1 MDSSK
6 YSEITLEDFKWTN
19 EPKDWFIKDES
30 LQVCVE
36 ADFTHLYDQAGLMIY
51 FDDKH
56 WLKAGIEYNDGQL
69 MVASVLTNE
78 LSDWGT
84 GVFTGNPRKF
94 YLRLSRKGDVVCVKY
109 SADKELWTL
118 LRLCP
123 LPGCTRGPCLVCVEA
138 EFSHLYDQAGL
149 MIYFD
154 DKHWLKAGIE
164 YMQNGQPMIG
174 SVLTNERSDWSTG
187 VFTGNPRK
195 FYLRLSRKGDV
206 VCVKYSADKELWTL
220 LRLCPLPDCTRGPCV
235 VGPMCCTPTRQGLQ
249 VTFSDIRI
257 TVPTDDMLHSN

>member
-6 YSEITLEDFKWTN
+6 YNDINLNDFKWRN
-19 EPKDWFIKDES
+19 EPKNWKITNESLEVTTDDKSDYWQGPLGNRDHTTGHLYGIEIKDDFS
-30 LQVCVE
+30 FTICVE

-56 WLKAGIEYNDGQL
+56 WLKAGIEYMQNGQP
-69 MVASVLTNE
+69 MIGSVLTNE
-78 LSDWGT
+78 RSDWGT

-123 LPGCTRGPCLVCVEA
+123 LPGCTRGPC
-138 EFSHLYDQAGL
+138 
-149 MIYFD
+149 
-154 DKHWLKAGIE
+154 
-164 YMQNGQPMIG
+164 
-174 SVLTNERSDWSTG
+174 
-187 VFTGNPRK
+187 
-195 FYLRLSRKGDV
+195 
-206 VCVKYSADKELWTL
+206 
-220 LRLCPLPDCTRGPCV
+220 V

-257 TVPTDDMLHSN
+257 TVPADDILHSN